1 MGICHSS
8 IKRWNLFPS
17 AWFWGAP
24 VTCLGQQTVAKVTLS
39 DFQVKALRF
48 LAAVFMFLEQSQC
61 HVRKLNLVWW
71 MMRDHPERPRG
82 KLRLPLAPVEKPQPN
97 ARGNRE
103 KNCQH
108 GTLLKFLIHKL
119 LAIRYLAV
127 FLSHWV
133 CYIAIGNWNMEEKT
147 SLNNEMCKSFNLEKT
162 HFEYF

>member
-8 IKRWNLFPS
+8 LKRWNLFPS
-17 AWFWGAP
+17 AWFWGGP
-24 VTCLGQQTVAKVTLS
+24 VTCLGQHNVAKVTLS

-48 LAAVFMFLEQSQC
+48 LAAVSMFLEQSQC

-71 MMRDHPERPRG
+71 MMRPSGETTW
-82 KLRLPLAPVEKPQPN
+82 KIEAPSGPSGETPAN
-97 ARGNRE
+97 AEGIE
-103 KNCQH
+103 KNCLH

-133 CYIAIGNWNMEEKT
+133 CYIAIGNWNIEEKT

-162 HFEYF
+162 HF